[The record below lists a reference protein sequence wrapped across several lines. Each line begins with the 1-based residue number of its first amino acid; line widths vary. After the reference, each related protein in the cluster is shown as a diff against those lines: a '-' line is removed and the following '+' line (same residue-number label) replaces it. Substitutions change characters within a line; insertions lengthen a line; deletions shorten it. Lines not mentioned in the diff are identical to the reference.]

1 MAVKPNLALIPSG
14 VKASKVYSV
23 LPSDGV
29 GDFDFSRSGNAT
41 RINKDGLIETVA
53 SNVPR
58 LNYPLIDGVVSG
70 CPSLLLEPQSTNLI
84 AYSEDFSNASWVK
97 RGLTTVT
104 QNLVSPSGVNNA
116 YTLNFGRFSVND
128 FYVLG
133 ITSVDTEN
141 YAVSFYLKNIDNL
154 TENITVSNGQS
165 VVAFGQWT
173 IDLSLVSSTEWERI
187 TDNHPAVTVV
197 NPFVSNGTTIGLQF
211 YSTATDNT
219 LINIGL
225 WGGQV
230 EQQSYPTSYI
240 PTNGS
245 QVTRSAETCNNAGNS
260 NVFNDSEGVLMAEMA
275 WINNDLD
282 VNADLSLSDNSVSN
296 RVLITQTTTK
306 NQIEMF
312 FRGTGATISQF
323 FTLNDTSNFNK
334 FAIKYKST
342 DFAFYI
348 NGFKLFES
356 NSVATVSNLFD
367 LSFDNPSGGG
377 TRNFYGNTKQIQYFN
392 TALTDA
398 ELEKLTSY
406 DSFRD
411 MAIAGQYK
419 TY

>member
-58 LNYPLIDGVVSG
+58 LNYPLIEGEVSG

-116 YTLNFGRFSVND
+116 YTLNFGKFSVND

-225 WGGQV
+225 WGAQL
-230 EQQSYPTSYI
+230 EQGSYPTSYI

-260 NVFNDSEGVLMAEMA
+260 NVFNDSEGVLYAETKFLA
-275 WINNDLD
+275 NDNVIDGISINDG
-282 VNADLSLSDNSVSN
+282 STSN
-296 RVLITQTTTK
+296 RVVFFKWSTPNTIRVRIANTSTGNVVNENIIVNDITETQK
-306 NQIEMF
+306 I
-312 FRGTGATISQF
+312 
-323 FTLNDTSNFNK
+323 
-334 FAIKYKST
+334 AIKYKLN
-342 DFAFYI
+342 DFNIYL
-348 NGFKLFES
+348 NGFKVFSLNNGLTPE
-356 NSVATVSNLFD
+356 ALSNLSFNSDGLGGSAFRGQTKD
-367 LSFDNPSGGG
+367 LR
-377 TRNFYGNTKQIQYFN
+377 TYN